1 MQAVEF
7 ETKIENGAI
16 AIPPQYQQTFGNSVQ
31 VKVILLRPELLVL
44 DEEED
49 IIANLLDHPLDID
62 NFMPQTREDL
72 YDRCRATT

>member
-16 AIPPQYQQTFGNSVQ
+16 AIPPQYQQTFGNSAQ
-31 VKVILLRPELLVL
+31 VKVILLMPEPLAL

-49 IIANLLDHPLDID
+49 MIANLLDHPLDID
-62 NFMPQTREDL
+62 NFMPKTREEL
-72 YDRCRATT
+72 YDR